1 MIDVSLL
8 YLIAIYTTVLILLY
22 IIFKGK
28 ALGLWV
34 G

>member
-8 YLIAIYTTVLILLY
+8 YLIAIYTTALILLY

-28 ALGLWV
+28 ALGLWFI
-34 G
+34 